1 MTTPT
6 TNNHTDSLKTPCSHS
21 SAVVSIDVV
30 TGNDK
35 KLRNRQPLQ
44 TSRRSGV
51 SGLPPEFP
59 GGPGSVATPGLTYS
73 RVQVQRTCGPF
84 SEDERQGTN

>member
-35 KLRNRQPLQ
+35 KLRRHACGLCRHNWWD
-44 TSRRSGV
+44 SGGTV
-51 SGLPPEFP
+51 
-59 GGPGSVATPGLTYS
+59 VHLTEALS
-73 RVQVQRTCGPF
+73 AIKDAIRTL
-84 SEDERQGTN
+84 SLIHI